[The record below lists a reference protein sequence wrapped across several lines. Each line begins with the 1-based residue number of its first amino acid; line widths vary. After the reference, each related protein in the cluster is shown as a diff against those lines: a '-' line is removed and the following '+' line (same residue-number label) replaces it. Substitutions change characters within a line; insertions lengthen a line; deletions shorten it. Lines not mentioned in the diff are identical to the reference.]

1 MIFCDWVRVC
11 VEELKITQSS
21 QRTLSALRRGG
32 EELTQKARN

>member
-1 MIFCDWVRVC
+1 MIFAIGYGC

-32 EELTQKARN
+32 EEFT